1 MEATN
6 TSFMRKSLSM
16 AFAVAFASATFF
28 LGGCSSEPKERV
40 DAAIVVQN
48 TQNAPTWD
56 ETVLNDCIAQVRAS
70 GGKVTVTI
78 ADSNPSSVTFDF
90 AEEAGSQ
97 LNQDRLERKLHEALK
112 QEADDPGVDVLKS
125 IEVGAES
132 IAGSE
137 NALGVFVISSGIAD
151 TGLLQ
156 MATSNL
162 VEADA
167 VQVADFYE
175 AKHELPDL
183 AWVKTVTWYGLGAT
197 AGAQGAPSNAQ
208 QASIQ
213 ALYQAVLEKCGT
225 SLSVQNRAVARPEPR
240 EGNLPAVQVVE
251 FAPAVAYVPPVDA
264 NDADAASTVEF
275 SSTQLGFVGDGV
287 EFTDPD
293 QAAEALGTI
302 ADQLKANPHLMA
314 TVTCSA
320 ASFPWKEGY
329 SQKLS
334 ERRAAAVCAALRD
347 MGVDESQLTSLG
359 IGNGGNT
366 DDIDPETGLQD
377 PQKAAEKRKT
387 VIELHTT
394 TEA

>member
-6 TSFMRKSLSM
+6 TSFIRKGLSM
-16 AFAVAFASATFF
+16 ALAVVLASTTLF
-28 LGGCSSEPKERV
+28 LSGCSSEPKKRIDV
-40 DAAIVVQN
+40 AIVVQN
-48 TQNAPTWD
+48 TQNVPIWD

-70 GGKVTVTI
+70 DGRVTVTI
-78 ADSNPSSVTFDF
+78 ADSNPTTVTFDF

-97 LNQDRLERKLHEALK
+97 LNQDRLERKLHDTLK
-112 QEADDPGVDVLKS
+112 QGADDPGVDVLKS
-125 IEVGAES
+125 IEVGAKS

-167 VQVADFYE
+167 TQVADFYE

-183 AWVKTVTWYGLGAT
+183 NWVKTVTWYGLGAT

-225 SLSVQNRAVARPEPR
+225 SLSVQTIAVARPESR

-251 FAPAVAYVPPVDA
+251 FAPAVAYVSPVNA
-264 NDADAASTVEF
+264 NDADAANTVEF
-275 SSTQLGFVGDGV
+275 NSTQLGFVGDGV
-287 EFTDPD
+287 TFTDPD
-293 QAAEALGTI
+293 QAVEALGAI
-302 ADQLKANPHLMA
+302 ADQLKANPCLMA

-329 SQKLS
+329 SQELS

-347 MGVDESQLTSLG
+347 MGVDGSQLNSLG

-377 PQKAAEKRKT
+377 PQKAAAKRKT